1 MRRIVCTFLMAC
13 LLFSL
18 AACNPWVKD
27 DSLTVRNHVEQP
39 LPESAPTEEEQ
50 PPVVTN
56 RNELR
61 GAVLSLIRGWT
72 EQGTILV
79 RGYDGDISADLSE
92 TVRYATKEEPIGAF
106 AVDYADYELTG
117 TAESGEI
124 SLRIV
129 FRRSAAEVDAIVTV
143 DGNGSAFSKIQ
154 QALTNYD
161 TALTLRIRNYASTD
175 FAAEIRAY
183 CIEHPELV
191 PALPE
196 LSAEVYPLE
205 GETRILELHFTYP
218 TERDELRRSLGSVH
232 TILTSAS
239 SYVQT
244 GKNDATR
251 AELLFRFL
259 TERFD
264 YTVTEEEPRMP
275 AYSLLCQ
282 GVAHSLSFASVFY
295 AECVAANIEC
305 RIITGTLDGAARYWN
320 LISVEGQYYH
330 VDLMRAVEE
339 GETELKLLTTAELQE
354 AGYVWDETA
363 HPATPEPEEG
373 SPEETQIPVPQPS
386 TAPTEPTEP
395 TEPSEESSEVSST
408 EPPEESSEA
417 SGSPTP

>member
-1 MRRIVCTFLMAC
+1 MKRTVCAFLTAC

-18 AACNPWVKD
+18 TACDAWVKD
-27 DSLTVRNHVEQP
+27 DSLTVRNHIEQP
-39 LPESAPTEEEQ
+39 LPSPAPTEEEQ

-61 GAVLSLIRGWT
+61 GAVLSLIRDWT

-117 TAESGEI
+117 TTENGEI

-143 DGNGSAFSKIQ
+143 NDNGSAFSKIQ

-161 TALTLRIRNYASTD
+161 TALTLRIRNYAPTD
-175 FAAEIRAY
+175 FAADIRAY
-183 CIEHPELV
+183 CMEHPELV

-218 TERDELRRSLGSVH
+218 AERDELRRLQGSVN

-244 GKNDATR
+244 GKDEASR
-251 AELLFRFL
+251 AALLFRFL

-264 YTVTEEEPRMP
+264 YAVTAEEPRMP

-295 AECVAANIEC
+295 AECASANIEC
-305 RIITGTLDGAARYWN
+305 RILGGARDGAARYWN
-320 LISVEGQYYH
+320 LISVDGQYYH

-354 AGYVWDETA
+354 AGYVWDETT
-363 HPATPEPEEG
+363 HPATPEPEQGNEP
-373 SPEETQIPVPQPS
+373 PEETQLPAPQPS
-386 TAPTEPTEP
+386 TEP
-395 TEPSEESSEVSST
+395 TEPSEESSEEPST
-408 EPPEESSEA
+408 EPSEESGEA
-417 SGSPTP
+417 P